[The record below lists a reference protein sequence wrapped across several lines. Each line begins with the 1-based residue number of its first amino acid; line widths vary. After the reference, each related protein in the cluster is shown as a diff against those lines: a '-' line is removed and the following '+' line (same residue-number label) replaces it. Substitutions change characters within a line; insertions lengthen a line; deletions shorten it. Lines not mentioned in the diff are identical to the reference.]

1 MVNALKFRDNKP
13 ESIHIE
19 KLIYFDS
26 LWPIENVCMIQ
37 LILDDSFLGFSVRF
51 LELFAKW

>member
-1 MVNALKFRDNKP
+1 MVNALKFRDNEP